1 MHSKTALWKK
11 VATLQ
16 EKVEE
21 MRGDSLRRNRK
32 HIRGN
37 GDMAVRQGYL
47 WLERP
52 ETKTYRIL
60 MVQGMV
66 GSWITA
72 CGS

>member
-1 MHSKTALWKK
+1 MWIDVDTVIGPISFFT
-11 VATLQ
+11 
-16 EKVEE
+16 
-21 MRGDSLRRNRK
+21 
-32 HIRGN
+32 N

-52 ETKTYRIL
+52 ETKTYIIIMEKR
-60 MVQGMV
+60 MV

>member
-1 MHSKTALWKK
+1 
-11 VATLQ
+11 
-16 EKVEE
+16 
-21 MRGDSLRRNRK
+21 MRGDSLMRK
-32 HIRGN
+32 QIRAN

-52 ETKTYRIL
+52 ETKTYIIIMEKR
-60 MVQGMV
+60 MV